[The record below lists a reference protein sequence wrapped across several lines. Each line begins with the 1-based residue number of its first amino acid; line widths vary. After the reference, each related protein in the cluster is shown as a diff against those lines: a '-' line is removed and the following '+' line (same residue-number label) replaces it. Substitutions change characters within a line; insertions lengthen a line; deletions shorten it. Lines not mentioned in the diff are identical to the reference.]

1 MKILSTKCSEEQ
13 QKEDMPELLK
23 LNEKAKETEIMW
35 EFFGGT
41 LTLPNGN
48 KYQVMNQ
55 EKNMTI
61 PEITVDTA
69 LAVTDKMVSDSPEG
83 AAAWTFGQVQEFMKE
98 QPALFHT
105 ITANIAQC
113 YPRDQEIDHEL
124 AAGKSLYL
132 VLVTYKLIKSAIEAE
147 ELKQLF
153 AEGDADGIQDGT
165 NGSS

>member
-1 MKILSTKCSEEQ
+1 M
-13 QKEDMPELLK
+13 
-23 LNEKAKETEIMW
+23 A
-35 EFFGGT
+35 
-41 LTLPNGN
+41 
-48 KYQVMNQ
+48 
-55 EKNMTI
+55 I

-105 ITANIAQC
+105 ITANIARC
-113 YPRDQEIDHEL
+113 FDRESEIDHEL

>member
-1 MKILSTKCSEEQ
+1 M
-13 QKEDMPELLK
+13 
-23 LNEKAKETEIMW
+23 
-35 EFFGGT
+35 G
-41 LTLPNGN
+41 
-48 KYQVMNQ
+48 
-55 EKNMTI
+55 I
-61 PEITVDTA
+61 PEISVDTA

-83 AAAWTFGQVQEFMKE
+83 AAAWTFGQLQGFMKE

-147 ELKQLF
+147 ELSQLF

-165 NGSS
+165 DDSS

>member
-1 MKILSTKCSEEQ
+1 M
-13 QKEDMPELLK
+13 
-23 LNEKAKETEIMW
+23 
-35 EFFGGT
+35 G
-41 LTLPNGN
+41 
-48 KYQVMNQ
+48 
-55 EKNMTI
+55 I
-61 PEITVDTA
+61 PEISVDTA

-147 ELKQLF
+147 ELSQLF

-165 NGSS
+165 DSSS

>member
-1 MKILSTKCSEEQ
+1 
-13 QKEDMPELLK
+13 
-23 LNEKAKETEIMW
+23 
-35 EFFGGT
+35 
-41 LTLPNGN
+41 
-48 KYQVMNQ
+48 
-55 EKNMTI
+55 MTI
-61 PEITVDTA
+61 PEISVDTA

-113 YPRDQEIDHEL
+113 FGRETEIDHEL
-124 AAGKSLYL
+124 AAGKSLYIA
-132 VLVTYKLIKSAIEAE
+132 LVTYKLIKSAIEAE

-165 NGSS
+165 DDSS

>member
-1 MKILSTKCSEEQ
+1 M
-13 QKEDMPELLK
+13 
-23 LNEKAKETEIMW
+23 
-35 EFFGGT
+35 G
-41 LTLPNGN
+41 
-48 KYQVMNQ
+48 
-55 EKNMTI
+55 I
-61 PEITVDTA
+61 PEISAETA
-69 LAVTDKMVSDSPEG
+69 LAVTDKMTKDSPEG

-113 YPRDQEIDHEL
+113 YPRDQELDAEL

-165 NGSS
+165 DDSS

>member
-1 MKILSTKCSEEQ
+1 
-13 QKEDMPELLK
+13 
-23 LNEKAKETEIMW
+23 
-35 EFFGGT
+35 
-41 LTLPNGN
+41 
-48 KYQVMNQ
+48 
-55 EKNMTI
+55 
-61 PEITVDTA
+61 
-69 LAVTDKMVSDSPEG
+69 
-83 AAAWTFGQVQEFMKE
+83 MKE

-147 ELKQLF
+147 ELSQLF

-165 NGSS
+165 DSSS